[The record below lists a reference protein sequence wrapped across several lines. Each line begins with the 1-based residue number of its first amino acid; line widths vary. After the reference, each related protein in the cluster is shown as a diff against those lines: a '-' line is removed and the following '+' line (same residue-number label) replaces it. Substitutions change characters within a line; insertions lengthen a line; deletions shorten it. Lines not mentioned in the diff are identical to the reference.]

1 MRELSSLLTRHVVLP
16 LNELGVPIDLRGV
29 QALIVLLPVA
39 IAVGAFVHA
48 GWRKRQQLKDA
59 GM

>member
-1 MRELSSLLTRHVVLP
+1 MRELSGLLRQHVVLP

-29 QALIVLLPVA
+29 QAVMVSLPVL
-39 IAVGAFVHA
+39 IAVGVFVHA
-48 GWRKRQQLKDA
+48 WWRKRQRLKDA